1 MRFNPLLE
9 ILRQHWELF
18 SEKYQKVFRYLL
30 RMFQNKDH
38 VYPGHARIADK
49 IDASV
54 KTVGNALRLFKELG
68 LFYWEKR
75 GHRSN
80 LYIFDNIFREIDAD
94 DIDGFLR
101 TLRDDCRS
109 NCRLYNEASK
119 VDIHVHALPAAH
131 EPKSSD
137 KKQQQP
143 PLSFEDLPHML
154 NQPFMRSFDFEKYG
168 WQIKLLPE
176 VGQQEIITD
185 MRWYALEQAK
195 QGKPVKDMVTWCK
208 IFTSMMKKWIF
219 KNGNETKKEA
229 YV

>member
-1 MRFNPLLE
+1 MNIHPLLA
-9 ILRQHWELF
+9 ILKQHWELF

-38 VYPGHARIADK
+38 VYPGHARIADR

-68 LFYWEKR
+68 LFYWNNR

-80 LYIFDNIFREIDAD
+80 LYIFDNIFREINAD

-101 TLRDDCRS
+101 NLRDDCRS

-119 VDIHVHALPAAH
+119 VDIHVHTSPAAH
-131 EPKSSD
+131 VPKSGE
-137 KKQQQP
+137 KKEQQAP
-143 PLSFEDLPHML
+143 MNYEKLPYKIK
-154 NQPFMRSFDFEKYG
+154 QPFMRHFDFENYG
-168 WQIKLLPE
+168 WLIKLLPE
-176 VGQQEIITD
+176 VAQQEIIAD
-185 MRWYALEQAK
+185 MRWYAQEQAK

-208 IFTSMMKKWIF
+208 IFTWKIKKFIF
-219 KNGNETKKEA
+219 KEVYDQRTA
-229 YV
+229 